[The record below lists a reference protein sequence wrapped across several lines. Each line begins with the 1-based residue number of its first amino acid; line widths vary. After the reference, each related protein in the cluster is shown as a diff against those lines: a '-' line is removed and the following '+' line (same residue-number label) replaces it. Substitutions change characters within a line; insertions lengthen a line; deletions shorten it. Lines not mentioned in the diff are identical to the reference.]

1 MTLVTEE
8 DNIYNENVYNE
19 IVERDKLIYDIIGN
33 RYNLEWERSK
43 SLEGKA
49 IGIITFVGIIL
60 SLQGGIGAIL
70 INDAPKIGTLAI
82 IINLVFIFS
91 VFFLTLSIISGLW
104 AFYVQTWIYVPK
116 ASFIIKKCGDRSRS
130 EILCTMAAILEKS
143 IFYNRDNNN
152 KKKNLIV
159 QGFIF
164 LFIGVIL
171 NLVFI
176 IGLIFIMNHWM

>member
-1 MTLVTEE
+1 
-8 DNIYNENVYNE
+8 
-19 IVERDKLIYDIIGN
+19 
-33 RYNLEWERSK
+33 
-43 SLEGKA
+43 
-49 IGIITFVGIIL
+49 
-60 SLQGGIGAIL
+60 
-70 INDAPKIGTLAI
+70 
-82 IINLVFIFS
+82 LVFIFS

-104 AFYVQTWIYVPK
+104 AFYVKTWIYVPK

>member
-1 MTLVTEE
+1 
-8 DNIYNENVYNE
+8 
-19 IVERDKLIYDIIGN
+19 
-33 RYNLEWERSK
+33 
-43 SLEGKA
+43 
-49 IGIITFVGIIL
+49 
-60 SLQGGIGAIL
+60 
-70 INDAPKIGTLAI
+70 
-82 IINLVFIFS
+82 
-91 VFFLTLSIISGLW
+91 
-104 AFYVQTWIYVPK
+104 
-116 ASFIIKKCGDRSRS
+116 
-130 EILCTMAAILEKS
+130 MAAILEKS